1 MSIEEASLSV
11 CDGTLRAL
19 PVRGLGSRQAR
30 TEQGTR
36 LASGQYDGG
45 TLMAA
50 TIELATKAR
59 PHVIVIG
66 GGFGGVAAAR
76 ALHRAPVEVTLIDRR
91 NHQLFQ
97 PLLYQVATG
106 QLDSC
111 DIAEPLRSLFR
122 RQRNVDVI
130 LGDVDEID
138 PQARHVRV
146 RGGDDGAEQPRTLS
160 YDYLILASG
169 CGGSYFG
176 HDEYAQFAPGLKSL
190 EDALEIRRRV
200 LLAFELAD
208 REPDPEAQREL
219 TTFVIVGAG
228 PTGVELA
235 GALADLAHR
244 TPQSEFHHLDLR
256 RARFLLVEGGP
267 RVLPHYPP
275 NLSASA
281 ERQLRGLG
289 VEVRTG
295 AIVSHVDER
304 EVTIGDE
311 RIAARTILWAAGVS
325 ASPLTRHLGVPLDHH
340 GRVEVSADLRAPGS
354 SNIFVIGDLA
364 SIKSRGVPVPGVAP
378 AAIQQGRHA
387 AKNISRQIAG
397 RETLPFRYWNKG
409 TISTIGRRR
418 AVADLGR
425 IHVSGFLAWIAY
437 LSVHLFYLVG
447 IRRRL
452 VVCVDWV
459 WSYFSRTRSAR
470 VLTET
475 AEGERARAHR
485 QLPAHS

>member
-1 MSIEEASLSV
+1 MS
-11 CDGTLRAL
+11 TL
-19 PVRGLGSRQAR
+19 
-30 TEQGTR
+30 TTITK
-36 LASGQYDGG
+36 LAP
-45 TLMAA
+45 
-50 TIELATKAR
+50 EPR

-76 ALHRAPVEVTLIDRR
+76 ALARAPVEVTLVDRR
-91 NHQLFQ
+91 NHHLFQ

-106 QLDSC
+106 SLDSC

-122 RQRNVDVI
+122 RQGNIDVV

-138 PQARHVRV
+138 PGARRVRL
-146 RGGDDGAEQPRTLS
+146 RGGDGAGEEPRTLE
-160 YDYLILASG
+160 YDYLILAA
-169 CGGSYFG
+169 GGAQSYFG
-176 HDEYAQFAPGLKSL
+176 HDEYAQYAPGLKSL

-208 REPDPEAQREL
+208 RQTDPEAKREL

-235 GALADLAHR
+235 GALADLANR
-244 TPQSEFHHLDLR
+244 TPQSEFHHLDLQ
-256 RARFLLVEGGP
+256 RARIVLVEGGP
-267 RVLPHYPP
+267 RVLPAYPA

-281 ERQLRGLG
+281 ETQLRELG

-295 AIVSHVDER
+295 AIVSHVDGR
-304 EVTIGDE
+304 EVTIGEE
-311 RIAARTILWAAGVS
+311 RIAARTILWAAGVAS
-325 ASPLTRHLGVPLDHH
+325 SPLAHQLGVPLDRH

-354 SNIFVIGDLA
+354 PCVFVIGDLA
-364 SIKSRGVPVPGVAP
+364 SVKSRGVPVPGVAP
-378 AAIQQGRHA
+378 AAMQEGRHA
-387 AKNISRQIAG
+387 AKNIARLVARRG
-397 RETLPFRYWNKG
+397 TLTFRYWNKG

-418 AVADLGR
+418 AVADMGW
-425 IHVSGFLAWIAY
+425 IHLSGYIAWTAY
-437 LSVHLFYLVG
+437 LGVHLFYLVG

-452 VVCVDWV
+452 VVCIDWV

-470 VLTET
+470 VLTDT

-485 QLPAHS
+485 QLPAAVAT